1 MQIRKNILKND
12 MKTYDFDVANSMNAS
27 SVESPPLNTA
37 GPISVIVLI
46 TRSFLQQENESR
58 HYRKRFVALKLRI
71 PHPTDYQGVESIF
84 EYLIIVK
91 SLTSLGVRSVY
102 SSFYR

>member
-1 MQIRKNILKND
+1 MFGFDFCGKK
-12 MKTYDFDVANSMNAS
+12 MKADTTERD
-27 SVESPPLNTA
+27 
-37 GPISVIVLI
+37 
-46 TRSFLQQENESR
+46 
-58 HYRKRFVALKLRI
+58 
-71 PHPTDYQGVESIF
+71 PTDYQGVESIF